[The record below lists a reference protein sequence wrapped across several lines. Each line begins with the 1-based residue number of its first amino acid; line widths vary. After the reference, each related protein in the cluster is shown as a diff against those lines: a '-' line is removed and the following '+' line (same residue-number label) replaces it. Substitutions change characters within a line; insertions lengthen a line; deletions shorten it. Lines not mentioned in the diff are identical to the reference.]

1 MNLDVFSF
9 KTKGNIM
16 RHTNFSKSIAAV
28 AGACALAA
36 SAADGAVTTV
46 LYGDSTYVLSMY
58 NSLYFSATSTDTPS
72 TTSPSLTLTEALM
85 NSGFFGSSWYL
96 MLSATDTA
104 TFRWCKVG
112 DIVVSDVISSS
123 TTWADPDSST
133 SWYAALTTTSSFS
146 VGDKFYLA
154 YKDTSSGTTYGY
166 VELKCTS
173 TANYGS
179 LAVIGYAYDLT
190 GAEVMVIDLEAVPEP
205 ATFGLFGGALALGAA
220 GLYRRRKT
228 A

>member
-1 MNLDVFSF
+1 
-9 KTKGNIM
+9 M

-36 SAADGAVTTV
+36 STADGAVTTV

-58 NSLYFSATSTDTPS
+58 GSLYFSATSNDTPS
-72 TTSPSLTLTEALM
+72 TTMPSLTLTEALM

-96 MLSATDTA
+96 MLSATDTT
-104 TFRWCKVG
+104 TFRWCNVG
-112 DIVVSDVISSS
+112 DFVVADVVSSS

-133 SWYAALTTTSSFS
+133 SWYVELTTTSSFS

-173 TANYGS
+173 TASNGS

-190 GAEVMVIDLEAVPEP
+190 GAEVTIVDLEAVPEP
-205 ATFGLFGGALALGAA
+205 ATYGMIGGVLALGAA
-220 GLYRRRKT
+220 GMARRRKT